1 MTEIHE
7 DQNNR
12 QRIMEEAVDL
22 FAHKGYDAVS
32 VREIAEAA
40 EVTKP
45 VIYYYFKNKR
55 DLHDQLIREAF
66 QEANAIHESIYQSD
80 IAPDEKLRQLMQIH
94 FQFCL
99 DNPDRI
105 KLLFDAMAGQ
115 NNIDEAKTFRADAME
130 NFRVFSDFI
139 RQGQNSGDFSQ
150 EHDPFKV
157 SLLFIGTINI
167 FIMHQL
173 QQKQTY
179 LSDAVANEVVDIIL
193 HGITNISSKASV
205 EE

>member
-1 MTEIHE
+1 LTELHE

-12 QRIMEEAVDL
+12 QRILEVAVDL

-55 DLHDQLIREAF
+55 DLHDQLISEAF
-66 QEANAIHESIYQSD
+66 QEANAIHESIYRSD
-80 IAPDEKLRQLMQIH
+80 AAPDEKLRQLMQAH
-94 FQFCL
+94 FHFCL

-115 NNIDEAKTFRADAME
+115 NNIDEAKTFQDDAMK

-139 RQGQNSGDFSQ
+139 RQGQNSGHFSEQ
-150 EHDPFKV
+150 LDPFKV
-157 SLLFIGTINI
+157 SLLFVGTINI

-179 LSDAVANEVVDIIL
+179 LSDAVADEVVDIIL
-193 HGITNISSKASV
+193 HGINNTSSKASAEV
-205 EE
+205 